1 MSRRVAAGSRIRL
14 LIMSPNTIQL
24 ERNYH
29 SGGDVARETAR
40 DAKVAHL
47 ELLHDRDHRSVLS
60 LPVAAELP

>member
-1 MSRRVAAGSRIRL
+1 
-14 LIMSPNTIQL
+14 MSPNTIQL

-47 ELLHDRDHRSVLS
+47 ELLHDGDHRSVLS
-60 LPVAAELP
+60 LPVAAEPR